1 MGIEIKGNRIIVN
14 EKHMDMNNITELCRV
29 LLELLN
35 KRRKKIL
42 VDLNQVESISTHGIQ
57 LLIIADEYFKD
68 LRIESVNPLIKN
80 DLKIMGIS
88 I

>member
-42 VDLNQVESISTHGIQ
+42 IDLNQVESISTHGIQ